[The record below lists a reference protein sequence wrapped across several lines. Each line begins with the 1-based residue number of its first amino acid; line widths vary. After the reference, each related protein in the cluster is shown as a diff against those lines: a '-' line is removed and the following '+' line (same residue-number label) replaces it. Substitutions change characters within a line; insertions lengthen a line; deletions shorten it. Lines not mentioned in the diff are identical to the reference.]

1 MRSRKKRLTQV
12 ELREMG
18 VTPGRIIT
26 RYSPDGRRATVRQVV
41 GEARPS
47 LFFRFKREQTFAEGR
62 SAIELDISL
71 KGGDGAVDA
80 ELAGLSEKRAEVGD
94 PEAAALW
101 EASVRRHNENI
112 RQRNRWE
119 WVRYFDRMAANH
131 RKLSESYVARAEAL
145 CQEGEAWPR

>member
-62 SAIELDISL
+62 PAIELDIGHGKWS
-71 KGGDGAVDA
+71 DDAVDD
-80 ELAGLSEKRAEVGD
+80 ELDRLVARRAEVGD
-94 PEAAALW
+94 PEAVNELWKISVARYHERRRREIAAQWFAHFSRMADNHAAL
-101 EASVRRHNENI
+101 AADY
-112 RQRNRWE
+112 QR
-119 WVRYFDRMAANH
+119 
-131 RKLSESYVARAEAL
+131 RAEEL
-145 CQEGEAWPR
+145 CEEGET